1 MSIIGARKD
10 NFSSPSVSTI
20 FSEIS
25 EVARLSF
32 QFSQSLQGASRESM
46 GSGNKTV
53 GRTIT

>member
-32 QFSQSLQGASRESM
+32 QFSQSLQ
-46 GSGNKTV
+46 V
-53 GRTIT
+53 GQENR